1 MFLQLIHLLKWNSP
15 GSILSYLC
23 LIHCLIPPG
32 ITALLPITMILDES
46 AHVCLFTALTL
57 GVALTAWM
65 GYRKHRQVTPGA
77 VMAVSIA
84 LVGIAAFM
92 PTGERVET
100 VLTVAGSLLLIAG
113 HIADGRV
120 THIHRIVMQQS

>member
-1 MFLQLIHLLKWNSP
+1 MFLQPIRPLKWNSP

-23 LIHCLIPPG
+23 LIHCLIPPWM
-32 ITALLPITMILDES
+32 TALLPVTTILDES

-57 GVALTAWM
+57 SVALAAWM
-65 GYRKHRQVTPGA
+65 GFRKHRQVIPGA
-77 VMAVSIA
+77 VMAAGIA
-84 LVGIAAFM
+84 LVGIVAFI
-92 PTGERVET
+92 PTGERVKT

-113 HIADGRV
+113 HISDGRM